1 MNIPAILLQIVNAAN
16 ISGRDAEAIVAAKQ
30 WLQKIQ
36 RGELVVGAPVT
47 EPKIPTD
54 APA

>member
-1 MNIPAILLQIVNAAN
+1 MNIPALILQIVNAAN

-47 EPKIPTD
+47 EPKTD
-54 APA
+54 RETPQ